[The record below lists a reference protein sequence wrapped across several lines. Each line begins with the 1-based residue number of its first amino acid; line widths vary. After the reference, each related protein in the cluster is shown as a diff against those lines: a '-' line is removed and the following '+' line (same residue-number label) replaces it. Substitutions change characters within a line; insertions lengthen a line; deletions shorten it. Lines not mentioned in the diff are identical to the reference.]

1 MEIEDEEFGCLGIPT
16 EAQTWK
22 QQAELVQAEYE
33 QVAADLRQARANILK
48 LVEIHAVT
56 ARERDQALHLLASY
70 KRDLSAAHVE
80 LSALGNQMR
89 GMQMAARQSA
99 ESPYP
104 FRETLAAP
112 DPQPAAPAQLPTQD
126 RQRLLCLHHDNGG
139 AYGHAGLAEP
149 ETPSQRR

>member
-48 LVEIHAVT
+48 LVDIHAVT

-80 LSALGNQMR
+80 LSALGNRMR
-89 GMQMAARQSA
+89 GMQMATRQSA

-112 DPQPAAPAQLPTQD
+112 DPQTAVPAHCPSEE
-126 RQRLLCLHHDNGG
+126 RQSLLCLDQDNGG
-139 AYGHAGLAEP
+139 ANGHAGLAEP
-149 ETPSQRR
+149 ETPPQRR

>member
-16 EAQTWK
+16 EAQIWK

-48 LVEIHAVT
+48 LVDIHAVT

-80 LSALGNQMR
+80 LSALGNRMR

-126 RQRLLCLHHDNGG
+126 RQSLLCLRHDNGG

-149 ETPSQRR
+149 DTADQ

>member
-16 EAQTWK
+16 EAQIWK

-48 LVEIHAVT
+48 LVDIHAVT

-80 LSALGNQMR
+80 LSALGNRMR

-104 FRETLAAP
+104 FRETVAAQ
-112 DPQPAAPAQLPTQD
+112 DPQPPLPAHCPSEEQQS
-126 RQRLLCLHHDNGG
+126 LLCLDQDKGG
-139 AYGHAGLAEP
+139 AHGHAGMAEP
-149 ETPSQRR
+149 DTQAQ

>member
-16 EAQTWK
+16 EAQIWK

-48 LVEIHAVT
+48 LVDIHAVT

-80 LSALGNQMR
+80 LSALGNQIR

-104 FRETLAAP
+104 FREILAAP
-112 DPQPAAPAQLPTQD
+112 DPKPPLPARCPSEEQQS
-126 RQRLLCLHHDNGG
+126 LLCLDHDNGG
-139 AYGHAGLAEP
+139 AYGHAGMAEP
-149 ETPSQRR
+149 DTQA

>member
-16 EAQTWK
+16 EAQIWK

-48 LVEIHAVT
+48 LVDIHAVT
-56 ARERDQALHLLASY
+56 ARERDQALHMLASY

-80 LSALGNQMR
+80 LSALGNRMR

-99 ESPYP
+99 ESPYL
-104 FRETLAAP
+104 FRETLVAP
-112 DPQPAAPAQLPTQD
+112 DPQPPLPARCPSEEQQS
-126 RQRLLCLHHDNGG
+126 LLCLDQDNGG
-139 AYGHAGLAEP
+139 AHGHAGLGKTDAHN
-149 ETPSQRR
+149 R

>member
-16 EAQTWK
+16 EAQIWK

-33 QVAADLRQARANILK
+33 QVAADLRQARTNILK
-48 LVEIHAVT
+48 LVDIHAVT

-80 LSALGNQMR
+80 LSALGNRMR

-112 DPQPAAPAQLPTQD
+112 DPKPPLPARCPSEEQQSLL
-126 RQRLLCLHHDNGG
+126 RLDQDNGG
-139 AYGHAGLAEP
+139 AHGHAGMAEP
-149 ETPSQRR
+149 NTKAQ

>member
-16 EAQTWK
+16 EAQIWK
-22 QQAELVQAEYE
+22 QQADLVQAEYE

-48 LVEIHAVT
+48 LVDIYAVT

-80 LSALGNQMR
+80 LSALGNRMR

-99 ESPYP
+99 ENPYP
-104 FRETLAAP
+104 FRETVAVSDPFPSLPMQGPGEAP
-112 DPQPAAPAQLPTQD
+112 QS
-126 RQRLLCLHHDNGG
+126 RLCSDGEAG
-139 AYGHAGLAEP
+139 EADGTTGLAET
-149 ETPSQRR
+149 TP

>member
-16 EAQTWK
+16 EAQIWK

-48 LVEIHAVT
+48 LVDIHAIT

-80 LSALGNQMR
+80 LSAIGNKMR
-89 GMQMAARQSA
+89 GMQMAARQAA
-99 ESPYP
+99 EIPYP
-104 FRETLAAP
+104 FPETSAAP
-112 DPQPAAPAQLPTQD
+112 DPSPAEPTSAEH
-126 RQRLLCLHHDNGG
+126 QRSLCLDQDNGG
-139 AYGHAGLAEP
+139 AHGHAAMAEP
-149 ETPSQRR
+149 HTQAE

>member
-48 LVEIHAVT
+48 LVDIYAIT

-80 LSALGNQMR
+80 LSALGNKMR
-89 GMQMAARQSA
+89 GMQIAARQCA
-99 ESPYP
+99 ENPYP
-104 FRETLAAP
+104 FRQSVPTP
-112 DPQPAAPAQLPTQD
+112 DLEPVEPVQSTAEAQHSHL
-126 RQRLLCLHHDNGG
+126 
-139 AYGHAGLAEP
+139 
-149 ETPSQRR
+149 

>member
-16 EAQTWK
+16 EAQIWK

-33 QVAADLRQARANILK
+33 QVAADLRHARANILK
-48 LVEIHAVT
+48 LVDIHAVT

-80 LSALGNQMR
+80 LSALGNRMR

-112 DPQPAAPAQLPTQD
+112 DPQTAVPAHCPSGEQQS
-126 RQRLLCLHHDNGG
+126 QLCLDQDNGG
-139 AYGHAGLAEP
+139 AHGHAGMAEP
-149 ETPSQRR
+149 GTQAQ

>member
-16 EAQTWK
+16 EAQIWK

-33 QVAADLRQARANILK
+33 QVAADLRHARANILK
-48 LVEIHAVT
+48 LVDIHAVT

-80 LSALGNQMR
+80 LSALGNRIR

-99 ESPYP
+99 EIPYP
-104 FRETLAAP
+104 FRETLVAP
-112 DPQPAAPAQLPTQD
+112 DLQPPLPARCPSEEQQS
-126 RQRLLCLHHDNGG
+126 LLCLDQDNGG
-139 AYGHAGLAEP
+139 AHGHAGMAEP
-149 ETPSQRR
+149 DTQAQ